1 MKIRGRAKTSVLLG
15 RAWERINSPLS
26 LQSLALEHLIIADWK
41 FRSQI
46 FSKTSA
52 TKDLPPEVPNRAVTL
67 ALLTR
72 PDRAML
78 RSPLYGDIS

>member
-1 MKIRGRAKTSVLLG
+1 MLLTMI
-15 RAWERINSPLS
+15 AFERKCDRPNYRSR
-26 LQSLALEHLIIADWK
+26 SLALEHLIVADLK
-41 FRSQI
+41 LRSQI

-72 PDRAML
+72 PDRAMW